1 MPGACPAARAKTA
14 TAAAKR
20 LAGWRMRRDTP
31 SNAVGAHL
39 GATCDRSRP
48 SALLRPA
55 IGRARVR
62 SYQGSCMSR
71 IQRIL
76 AWGLFT
82 PVLLVLR
89 GWLLAAHLTPRSF
102 GVPSPALPL
111 QGGRPAPHPPT

>member
-62 SYQGSCMSR
+62 PYQGSCMSR

-76 AWGLFT
+76 ASALL
-82 PVLLVLR
+82 PLVLLVIS
-89 GWLLAAHLTPRSF
+89 GWPLADHLTPRAS
-102 GVPSPALPL
+102 GVPSHAARERRVS
-111 QGGRPAPHPPT
+111 G

>member
-76 AWGLFT
+76 AWGLF
-82 PVLLVLR
+82 PLMLLLLS
-89 GWLLAAHLTPRSF
+89 GWLLADHLPPRSS
-102 GVPSPALPL
+102 GLPT
-111 QGGRPAPHPPT
+111 HPPPP